1 MLPAASRRAQT
12 EFRDNNQLVLR
23 QHPQGL
29 EDDPGCTRGRAH
41 GVQGA
46 GNVRDGCAVYRA
58 RSSQRRR

>member
-23 QHPQGL
+23 QHPEGL

-46 GNVRDGCAVYRA
+46 GNVRNGCAVYRT
-58 RSSQRRR
+58 